1 MMQFRPPQLIESE
14 EILLRPP
21 SPADA
26 QALFDEMLSDAETTR
41 YLPFPRHTVLED
53 TLEYIEESRRGWE
66 SGSLLR
72 WLLVDKAS
80 GNITGLIQLE
90 PRPPRAEIG
99 VIISRQG
106 GSRKRRAGLQVL
118 RKLIKWLLAQPAI
131 YRLYA
136 CCATDGPAQ
145 SAMERLGFVLEAK
158 LTNYESR
165 PNMGVLAGDSYLYV
179 MTRPTYVPRA
189 TPAMQWLVSDEAETT
204 A

>member
-1 MMQFRPPQLIESE
+1 MMPFRPPQLIESD

-21 SPADA
+21 APEDA
-26 QALFDEMLSDAETTR
+26 QALFDEMLSDAETMR
-41 YLPFPRHTVLED
+41 YLPFPRHTTLDD

-72 WLLVDKAS
+72 WLLVDKA
-80 GNITGLIQLE
+80 TGHLTALIQLE

-165 PNMGVLAGDSYLYV
+165 PNMGVVVGDSYLYV
-179 MTRPTYVPRA
+179 MTRSAAVPPA
-189 TPAMQWLVSDEAETT
+189 TPATRWLAPEEETT

>member
-80 GNITGLIQLE
+80 GNITGTV
-90 PRPPRAEIG
+90 G
-99 VIISRQG
+99 
-106 GSRKRRAGLQVL
+106 
-118 RKLIKWLLAQPAI
+118 
-131 YRLYA
+131 
-136 CCATDGPAQ
+136 
-145 SAMERLGFVLEAK
+145 
-158 LTNYESR
+158 
-165 PNMGVLAGDSYLYV
+165 
-179 MTRPTYVPRA
+179 
-189 TPAMQWLVSDEAETT
+189 
-204 A
+204 